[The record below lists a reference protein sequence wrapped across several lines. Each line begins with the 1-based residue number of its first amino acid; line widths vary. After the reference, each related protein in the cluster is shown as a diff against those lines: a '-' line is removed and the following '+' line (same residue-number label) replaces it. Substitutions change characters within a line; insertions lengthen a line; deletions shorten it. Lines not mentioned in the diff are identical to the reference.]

1 MPGVIVRSRRGC
13 IAMLTTLLASVAASG
28 AALAHIPLDIARGA
42 SGRSALAQVGIPML
56 VAALLY
62 ATGAARVWA
71 RSMHGRRL
79 LAQRAAAFAAGLAAL
94 ALALLSPLDAW
105 GAELFSM
112 HMAQHEILMLVA
124 APLLVLGRPLPLF
137 LWAFR
142 GTWREALTR
151 WIRARWMQQTWA
163 ALIAAGTAW
172 VLHALA
178 LWVWHVPQFFAAV
191 LRSSWIHDLQHFSFL
206 ATALLFWSALLHE
219 NRQQRRGAA
228 ILYLFTTTVHTGVLG
243 ALITLAAHPWYSPYL
258 QTSPRWGL
266 TPLEDQQLGGL
277 IMWVPGSLVY
287 IGAALVLLA
296 RYLGE
301 SWAHDVS
308 VPTTDASARS
318 SSRIQVRT

>member
-1 MPGVIVRSRRGC
+1 VIMRTAIFTAV
-13 IAMLTTLLASVAASG
+13 IALLVASAADAHT
-28 AALAHIPLDIARGA
+28 AAQAARGT
-42 SGRSALAQVGIPML
+42 SRVSALTQVGIPMI

-62 ATGAARVWA
+62 ATGAARVWM
-71 RSMHGRRL
+71 RSAHGRRMI
-79 LAQRAAAFAAGLAAL
+79 AQRAVAFAAGLAAL
-94 ALALLSPLDAW
+94 AVALLSPLDAW

-137 LWAFR
+137 LWAFH

-151 WIRARWMQQTWA
+151 CVQARGVQRAWG

-172 VLHALA
+172 ALHAVA
-178 LWVWHVPQFFAAV
+178 LWVWHVPELFAAV
-191 LRSSWIHDLQHFSFL
+191 LRNPLIHDLQHFTFL
-206 ATALLFWSALLHE
+206 ATALLFWAALFDEH
-219 NRQQRRGAA
+219 RRGQRGAA

-243 ALITLAAHPWYSPYL
+243 ALITLASHPWYAPYL
-258 QTSPRWGL
+258 QTSASWGL

-296 RYLGE
+296 RYI
-301 SWAHDVS
+301 SAS
-308 VPTTDASARS
+308 DAQHLREQYVH
-318 SSRIQVRT
+318 RD